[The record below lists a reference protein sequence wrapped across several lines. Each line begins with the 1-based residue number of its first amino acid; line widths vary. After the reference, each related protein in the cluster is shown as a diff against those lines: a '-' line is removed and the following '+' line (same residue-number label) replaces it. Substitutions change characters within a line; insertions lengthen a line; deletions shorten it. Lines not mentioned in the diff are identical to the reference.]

1 MHRSR
6 LQRRHA
12 RFGRR
17 KARER
22 TARPLQS
29 RSRRTRRGRRG
40 RERRA
45 RFGEGRECRGRFGE
59 GRGRRGTF
67 GEGRSRFGS
76 RPRPLTCGVRVLP
89 GRSRTGLALP
99 LFPAP
104 NEGPPVS
111 YGPAACLPAAGL
123 APVEEAPG
131 VYAVAALPA
140 VQLHFSEGRRPET
153 VRHGLTQGCGIISRF
168 RKGRT
173 LHGFGAGLPG
183 IREFRALLRPALRRQ
198 KLRQSRFGTLR
209 KKARRERG
217 AF

>member
-1 MHRSR
+1 M
-6 LQRRHA
+6 
-12 RFGRR
+12 RFGR
-17 KARER
+17 
-22 TARPLQS
+22 
-29 RSRRTRRGRRG
+29 GR
-40 RERRA
+40 
-45 RFGEGRECRGRFGE
+45 
-59 GRGRRGTF
+59 
-67 GEGRSRFGS
+67 S
-76 RPRPLTCGVRVLP
+76 RPRPLPFGAEVLP
-89 GRSRTGLALP
+89 GRSRKGLALP

-104 NEGPPVS
+104 QEGPPVADE
-111 YGPAACLPAAGL
+111 PAACLPVPGL

-209 KKARRERG
+209 KKARRERRNRG
-217 AF
+217 NCRERCSFHLARLLCGERCAFRLDCRACRGCRV